1 MEFLR
6 WTILIIITMVI
17 APLAQTRAHESIREK
32 CFKLY
37 KVKYFGFLFRAFQDK
52 SPSTHGLILP
62 MLYVQAQG
70 YVIGISNAIF
80 ALINYEYFLVDY
92 SVVFGTIAC
101 SAFFQFI
108 STGIILMITSVVS
121 KKREDLPK
129 YRAIIKKD
137 KKREREFKEFYEE
150 FERNMTQRNK

>member
-6 WTILIIITMVI
+6 CTILIIITMVI
-17 APLAQTRAHESIREK
+17 APLAQTIAHGSIREK

-37 KVKYFGFLFRAFQDK
+37 KVKYFGFLFRALKDE

-70 YVIGISNAIF
+70 YVIVISNAIF

-92 SVVFGTIAC
+92 SVVFDTIAY
-101 SAFFQFI
+101 SALFQFI
-108 STGIILMITSVVS
+108 STCIIFIITSVVS

-129 YRAIIKKD
+129 YRARIKKD
-137 KKREREFKEFYEE
+137 KKRERELKEFYEE
-150 FERNMTQRNK
+150 FERNMTQRKK

>member
-6 WTILIIITMVI
+6 CAVLIITTMVI
-17 APLAQTRAHESIREK
+17 APLAQIRAHESIREK

-37 KVKYFGFLFRAFQDK
+37 KVKYFGFLFKAFQNE

-62 MLYVQAQG
+62 MLYVQVQG

-101 SAFFQFI
+101 SALFQFI
-108 STGIILMITSVVS
+108 STGIILMITEVVS

-129 YRAIIKKD
+129 YRARIKKD
-137 KKREREFKEFYEE
+137 KKCEREFEEFYEE
-150 FERNMTQRNK
+150 FKRNMTRHKK